1 MSVAFLFPGQASQY
15 VGMGRDL
22 YDASEAAREVFDLAD
37 RVLGM
42 ELRALCAEGPEE
54 SLKQTEVTQ
63 PAVFTHSVA
72 AFRVLGSRGIRPD
85 FVAGHSVGELVALVA
100 AEVMTLE
107 DGLRVVG
114 VRGGAMQSAGEAR
127 RGTMAAILG
136 LEDDEVIRLCHSS
149 DPAGVVVAAN
159 FNCPGQVVIS
169 GEYAAV
175 RRALEAAVAHGAKR
189 ALDLPVS
196 GAFHSELMR
205 PAVEALAEV
214 LEEVPFAPAQ
224 VPVVPNVTAEP
235 TRDPSHLKRLLI
247 EQVVSPVQ
255 WTSSMRRLIAEGVD
269 RAIEVGPGNVLQGL
283 MRRIDRG
290 VRTTGAGTQ
299 EEIEGLCL

>member
-22 YDASEAAREVFDLAD
+22 YDDSEAAREVFDLAD

-42 ELRALCAEGPEE
+42 ELRALCTEGPEE
-54 SLKQTEVTQ
+54 SLKQTKVTQ

-72 AFRVLGSRGIRPD
+72 AFRALGSRGIRPD

-100 AEVMTLE
+100 AGVMSLE

-136 LEDDEVIRLCHSS
+136 LEDDEVVRLCESS
-149 DPAGVVVAAN
+149 DPADVVVAAN

-169 GEYAAV
+169 GEHAAV
-175 RRALEAAVAHGAKR
+175 RRALEAAAAQGAKR
-189 ALDLPVS
+189 ALELPVS

-214 LEEVPFAPAQ
+214 LEEIPFAPAQ

-235 TRDPSHLKRLLI
+235 TRDPSLLKRLLI
-247 EQVVSPVQ
+247 EQVVSPVR

-290 VRTTGAGTQ
+290 VRTAGAGTL
-299 EEIEGLCL
+299 EEIRGLCL